1 MMQLITWITPSR
13 HISCCVALLLLLFI
27 CLHSTHC
34 CSQLFKMFVDKL
46 KFISST
52 PTLFSPMLPFAAGNV
67 AVVTGASSGIGKA
80 AALTF
85 ARLGMSVVLADIDR
99 TELATAV
106 QDVKAVSSN
115 ADNVIGVYTDVSLES
130 SNNDLKDA
138 AYAKFGKVNVFMANA
153 GIQLPNSGV
162 TGPAV
167 NWERTIAVNMWG
179 VVYGCQSF
187 YPAMKA
193 QGEPGALIITGS
205 KQGITSPP
213 GNLAYNMSKAA
224 VKAFAEGLQ
233 HEIRQ
238 EADSKLQ
245 SYLLIP
251 GWVNTSIARKPMRDA
266 AVAKGEEF
274 DTNTVFFHE
283 NKPAAGAW
291 MPEQVLDYMFD
302 QIRKNRFYIIC
313 PDNDVD
319 SATDK
324 ARMKWSTADI
334 IQDRPPL
341 SRWHP
346 AYAEEFAE
354 FMKNET
360 KK

>member
-1 MMQLITWITPSR
+1 
-13 HISCCVALLLLLFI
+13 
-27 CLHSTHC
+27 
-34 CSQLFKMFVDKL
+34 
-46 KFISST
+46 
-52 PTLFSPMLPFAAGNV
+52 MLPFAAGNV

-80 AALTF
+80 AALAF

-106 QDVKAVSSN
+106 QEVQSAASS
-115 ADNVIGVYTDVSLES
+115 ADNIIGVYTDVSLEA
-130 SNNDLKDA
+130 SNVELKDA

-153 GIQLPNSGV
+153 GVQLPNSGV
-162 TGPAV
+162 TGPAG
-167 NWERTIAVNMWG
+167 NWESTIGVNMWG

-187 YPAMKA
+187 YAAMKA

-205 KQGITSPP
+205 KQGITFPP

-224 VKAFAEGLQ
+224 VRAFAEGLQ
-233 HEIRQ
+233 HDIRQ
-238 EADSKLQ
+238 DPDTKLQ
-245 SYLLIP
+245 SYLLVP

-266 AVAKGEEF
+266 AAAKGEDF
-274 DTNTVFFHE
+274 DPSTVFFHE

-291 MPEQVLDYMFD
+291 MPEQVVEYMFD
-302 QIRKNRFYIIC
+302 QIRKGKFYIIC

-319 SATDK
+319 CATDK

-346 AYAEEFAE
+346 EYAEEFAE

>member
-1 MMQLITWITPSR
+1 
-13 HISCCVALLLLLFI
+13 
-27 CLHSTHC
+27 
-34 CSQLFKMFVDKL
+34 
-46 KFISST
+46 
-52 PTLFSPMLPFAAGNV
+52 MLPFAAGNV

-85 ARLGMSVVLADIDR
+85 ARMGMSVVLADIDR
-99 TELATAV
+99 TELAAAV
-106 QDVKAVSSN
+106 QAVQAVTTC
-115 ADNVIGVYTDVSLES
+115 ADNIIGVYTDVSLEA
-130 SNNDLKDA
+130 SNNELKDA

-167 NWERTIAVNMWG
+167 NWERTVAVNTWG
-179 VVYGCQSF
+179 VVYGCQAF

-205 KQGITSPP
+205 KQGITFPP

-233 HEIRQ
+233 HDIRQ
-238 EADSKLQ
+238 DPDTKLQ

-266 AVAKGEEF
+266 AAAQGEEF
-274 DTNTVFFHE
+274 DSDSVFFHE

-291 MPEQVLDYMFD
+291 MPHQVVDYMLD
-302 QIRKNRFYIIC
+302 QIDKNRFYIIC

-324 ARMKWSTADI
+324 ARMKWSAADVT
-334 IQDRPPL
+334 QDRPPL

-346 AYAEEFAE
+346 AYADEFAA
-354 FMKNET
+354 FMQHET